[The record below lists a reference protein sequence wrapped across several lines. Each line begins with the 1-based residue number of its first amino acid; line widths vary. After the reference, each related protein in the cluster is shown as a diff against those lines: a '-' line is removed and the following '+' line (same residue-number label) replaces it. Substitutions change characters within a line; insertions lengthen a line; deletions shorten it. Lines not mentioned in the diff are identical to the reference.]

1 MDSLEELE
9 NQLKELKHK
18 EFMLNMCDHWDNSDF
33 RYSQEL
39 NSKIIEVKKKIEE
52 LKGNGK
58 N

>member
-1 MDSLEELE
+1 MDNLEELE

-39 NSKIIEVKKKIEE
+39 NRKIIDIKKRIEK
-52 LKGNGK
+52 LKK
-58 N
+58 EI

>member
-1 MDSLEELE
+1 MDNLEELE
-9 NQLKELKHK
+9 NQLEKLKHD

-39 NSKIIEVKKKIEE
+39 NRKIIEVKKKIEE